1 MVLFN
6 HSTREL
12 TAKIVFYGPGLCGK
26 TTNLKILH
34 EKLDKQSVGK
44 LLSLSTAQ
52 DRTIYFDLLP
62 VELGNIKGY
71 TVRFQL
77 CTVPG
82 QVFYN
87 ETRKLVL
94 KGVDGIV
101 FVVDSQPVSLSHN
114 LESFQ
119 NLKDNLAELDR
130 PFDQI
135 PIVIQYN
142 KRDLAGVLSIEEL
155 QDSLAFRSYPFVEAI
170 ANQGPGVV
178 ETFRLVSKL
187 TFTDLMRRLQ
197 KPGGMEIAADL
208 LFDKPR
214 VPVPRQEP
222 DSATVRVAG
231 VSERLTP
238 PPVPALTPPPKPKR
252 EDAWLQL
259 LGREEKKPSPP
270 TNSGRDLLG
279 MAVAASTK
287 LEPPKHPPKTVENPF
302 DISSSWPVQAGTDV
316 FAPGA
321 RAPRPPVPPPPG
333 SPAVPPR
340 PVFYTRPHIPPG
352 PPSSGVLLPPPPPP
366 PYAGPPLAARDLA
379 PAQAPIAVPPEWSAP
394 LPPPPPP
401 APVFAPPPPPP
412 ATAAAI
418 PEVDAAAVMTPP
430 RPATTEAEPLAPP
443 EADFREPAYSA
454 PEPPF
459 EPMSAAPET
468 TQAPFDVGAGEPEQE
483 PVPTMRI
490 PVFPG
495 GKASTLLEPPVS
507 EPPVAEPGDADSAAA
522 VPTAAVPTAAVPTA
536 IVDAEPPPFSSTPV
550 ELGASS
556 QPADLDIEAPVLLE
570 PPPLAEP
577 AEAVPEQGPVV
588 VSEAVS
594 GGAFAP
600 ALPTPEVEVEE
611 TEAITQQIPVLPV
624 FELPQAPPVE
634 TSGQIFSLSAPLP
647 EALASV
653 AAPAEPAPAIG
664 NRLDEITT
672 RLDELSSR
680 ARVEPLTEK
689 LESLVLRMDGIERT
703 LDAGGTARK
712 QAEIAE
718 RLAALETRLEE
729 TAVRLTAE
737 AAEKGEESSRRVA
750 SLSASVGELRDSLTG
765 RLVAEGQALK
775 ERLEG
780 FVSGREEDRSQIL
793 AVADAVA
800 AQKVASAALASA
812 DSVSSLKSEVEVRLS
827 ALKSDLDSMASALTV
842 PAEGI
847 HEVRV
852 AIQSLKDELA
862 VLGNALA
869 EESEARRMAEKRL
882 QEEQDAG
889 LASLKAEL
897 SEALQGLRERL
908 EQIPA
913 AVTRETAAS
922 ASALA
927 GFEKSTSLRFEA
939 LEQTTAELMTVDSVS
954 TLLDLKLAALKTE
967 FLTQLEEAQKSHRES
982 LEAALVE
989 TRKATDRAASAEGK
1003 SRQLFGHLRRALSE
1017 FEEVS
1022 SSAEKESGDPPASPA
1037 EP

>member
-101 FVVDSQPVSLSHN
+101 FVVDSQPASLSHN

-130 PFDQI
+130 PFEQI

-142 KRDLAGVLSIEEL
+142 KRDIAGVLSIEEL

-321 RAPRPPVPPPPG
+321 KAPRPPVPPPPG

-412 ATAAAI
+412 AAAAAI

-430 RPATTEAEPLAPP
+430 RAATTEAEPLAPP
-443 EADFREPAYSA
+443 EAVFREPAYSA

-495 GKASTLLEPPVS
+495 GKASTLLEPLPS
-507 EPPVAEPGDADSAAA
+507 EPPVADPAAAA
-522 VPTAAVPTAAVPTA
+522 VATAAVATAAVAAAAVEAAPAPSLFTPAEGVSSSPPT
-536 IVDAEPPPFSSTPV
+536 
-550 ELGASS
+550 
-556 QPADLDIEAPVLLE
+556 DLDIEPPVLVESPPQPGPAGAMPE
-570 PPPLAEP
+570 P
-577 AEAVPEQGPVV
+577 GPVAQG
-588 VSEAVS
+588 EAVS
-594 GGAFAP
+594 GEEFAP
-600 ALPTPEVEVEE
+600 APPPPEAEVEE

-703 LDAGGTARK
+703 LDAGGTARR

-718 RLAALETRLEE
+718 RLAALEARLEE

-737 AAEKGEESSRRVA
+737 AVEKGEESSRRVA

-775 ERLEG
+775 EKLEG
-780 FVSGREEDRSQIL
+780 FVSGREQDRSQIL

-800 AQKVASAALASA
+800 AQKLASAALASA

-882 QEEQDAG
+882 QEEQDAS